1 MLPVRQRR
9 IVSACCTALNPS
21 SLNRHE
27 LSFATV
33 SLAAFLDQ
41 SHVARHAGNNAV
53 EMQTTAEYDH
63 AADEFIINT
72 PTTLA
77 QKYWV

>member
-1 MLPVRQRR
+1 MKV
-9 IVSACCTALNPS
+9 CYCHN
-21 SLNRHE
+21 
-27 LSFATV
+27 
-33 SLAAFLDQ
+33 LAAVLDPPY
-41 SHVARHAGNNAV
+41 VAWDAGNNAV